1 MKNQFISFFLMLGI
15 LVVLASCGSKNN
27 NQQTEPSTNEHM
39 AMDTT
44 GVSQPVAAHYQCP
57 MKCEGE
63 KTYDKPGPCPV
74 CKMDLKEKGEHEGH
88 EH

>member
-1 MKNQFISFFLMLGI
+1 MKKQFISFFLTLCI
-15 LVVLASCGSKNN
+15 LVVLASCGSKNS
-27 NQQTEPSTNEHM
+27 QAEHSTSEHM
-39 AMDTT
+39 TVDTT
-44 GVSQPVAAHYQCP
+44 GDSQPVATVYQCP

-63 KTYDKPGPCPV
+63 KTYDKPGTCPM